1 MPIEQVRHLLGHSQM
16 DTTMHY
22 VTVNQNNVKES
33 HRKYT
38 I

>member
-1 MPIEQVRHLLGHSQM
+1 MPIEQVRNLLGHSLM

-33 HRKYT
+33 HRKYMT
-38 I
+38 